1 MGRKTERLYDYDD
14 RNLDLQTWKKPV
26 SDILLKILKYF
37 MYSVVSAVVAYGLF
51 ALLFNTDTER
61 KLKQENRMYSK
72 IYPEARKKER
82 LLADVV
88 ASLKLRDDEIY
99 REVFRTQAPETG
111 RLSDVAFLAVTDTV
125 PDEDI
130 AALVET
136 KADVL
141 MNRSARIEDN
151 FRRIFGKLSDGEFGM
166 PPMSLPVK
174 DFNYALTG
182 ASVGQKTSPFYKV
195 KVEHGGLDMI
205 LQVGTP
211 VYAAGPGT
219 VVQTV
224 KSGKGQGNV
233 VEIEHEGGYVTR
245 YAHLQDIAVA
255 KGRTVEGGTL
265 IGHSGMSGTA
275 FAPHLHYEVL
285 KDGKTLDPVN
295 YFFRDM
301 GPYEY
306 TDMVIMSVSVEQS
319 MD

>member
-1 MGRKTERLYDYDD
+1 MARKTENIYDYDD
-14 RNLDLQTWKKPV
+14 TNLDLQTWRKPV

-37 MYSVVSAVVAYGLF
+37 IYSVVSAVVAYGLF

-61 KLKQENRMYSK
+61 KLRQENRMYSK
-72 IYPEARKKER
+72 IYPEIRKKER

-88 ASLKLRDDEIY
+88 ASLRLRDDEIY

-130 AALVET
+130 SALVENRV
-136 KADVL
+136 DVL
-141 MNRSARIEDN
+141 IGRSEKIEEN
-151 FRRIFGKLSDGEFGM
+151 FREVFGRLSGGDFTM
-166 PPMSLPVK
+166 PPMCLPAK

-182 ASVGQKTSPFYKV
+182 ASVGQKMSPFYKV
-195 KVEHGGLDMI
+195 KVEHNGLDMI

-211 VYAAGPGT
+211 VYAAGPGV

-245 YAHLQDIAVA
+245 YAHLQDITVS
-255 KGRTVEGGTL
+255 KGRSVEPGTM
-265 IGHSGMSGTA
+265 IGHSGMSGIA

-285 KDGKTLDPVN
+285 KDGKVLDPVN
-295 YFFRDM
+295 YFFRDV